1 MISDDVGA
9 RYPVFQIY
17 YFRMYFAALLLGI
30 AHGLIFLPVVLSL
43 IGPVSSRKYVFSPEE
58 DIKVATNTSDPETKR
73 KGEEDNSESTSLDE
87 DDEDPQHSVQLNE
100 KS

>member
-1 MISDDVGA
+1 
-9 RYPVFQIY
+9 
-17 YFRMYFAALLLGI
+17 MYFAALLLGI

-58 DIKVATNTSDPETKR
+58 DIKEVVKEDPEEK
-73 KGEEDNSESTSLDE
+73 KAVEDNHESTSLDE
-87 DDEDPQHSVQLNE
+87 DDDEDPQHSVQLNE